1 MNSNIILSQL
11 LLNKLQ
17 NQQKIYYA
25 NYNSNLL
32 LNFLLKKNENH
43 LIELLKNNSQKIP
56 INIFQK
62 SLYPQNTQFNF
73 CTQNLNSSNDF
84 DETSESEDEY
94 SKLGCSESDEEE
106 SSENSFSEKINNT
119 NSEKLSNGKKK
130 SGDTMDFKTKWKTE
144 KCHYWEMY
152 GECKFGENCAFAHGD
167 NELKQKTNN
176 TNYKTKPCKQFFE
189 EGYCNYGIRCQ
200 FSHKKSVYESYHNI
214 KPKNKKN
221 LNENICYTNI
231 IPELLTKGYVN
242 INSVKRPR
250 LSAFK
255 EIVDCDNKE
264 VMKNRLLFYQDVL
277 DIMFLLKRT
286 KY

>member
-17 NQQKIYYA
+17 NQQKNYYA

-32 LNFLLKKNENH
+32 LNYLLKKKENH
-43 LIELLKNNSQKIP
+43 LNELLKNNSPKIP
-56 INIFQK
+56 MNIFQK
-62 SLYPQNTQFNF
+62 SLYPQNSQFNF

-94 SKLGCSESDEEE
+94 SKLCCSESDEEE
-106 SSENSFSEKINNT
+106 SSENSFSEKINTT
-119 NSEKLSNGKKK
+119 NSEKSSNGKKK

-214 KPKNKKN
+214 KPKNKKS
-221 LNENICYTNI
+221 LNENISYTNI
-231 IPELLTKGYVN
+231 IPELLTQGYVN
-242 INSVKRPR
+242 VNSVKRPR
-250 LSAFK
+250 LSAFE
-255 EIVDCDNKE
+255 EIVDCDDKE

-277 DIMFLLKRT
+277 DIMFLLRRT